1 MRLPRSPPRTGA
13 PLPRP
18 GKLEGFLT
26 MPKMTFIERDGT
38 RREVDA
44 PLGLSVLEIAHRHGV
59 DIEGAC
65 EGSLACSTCHVIV
78 DPKWYDLLQPPTE
91 DEEDMLDLAFG
102 LEETSR
108 LGCQIVMTEE
118 LDGLVVR
125 LPKATRNAQKG

>member
-1 MRLPRSPPRTGA
+1 MR
-13 PLPRP
+13 
-18 GKLEGFLT
+18 
-26 MPKMTFIERDGT
+26 KMTFVERDGT

-44 PLGLSVLEIAHRHGV
+44 PLGLSVLEVAHRHNV

-78 DPKWYDLLQPPTE
+78 DAGWFAKLRKPTE

-108 LGCQIVMTEE
+108 LGCQIVITEA
-118 LDGLVVR
+118 LDGLVVK
-125 LPKATRNAQKG
+125 LPAGTRNAGG

>member
-1 MRLPRSPPRTGA
+1 
-13 PLPRP
+13 
-18 GKLEGFLT
+18 

-78 DPKWYDLLQPPTE
+78 DQTYFELLQTPTE

-125 LPKATRNAQKG
+125 LPKATRNAMKD

>member
-1 MRLPRSPPRTGA
+1 
-13 PLPRP
+13 
-18 GKLEGFLT
+18 

-78 DPKWYDLLQPPTE
+78 DPKHFELLQTTTE

-125 LPKATRNAQKG
+125 LPKATRNAMKV

>member
-1 MRLPRSPPRTGA
+1 
-13 PLPRP
+13 
-18 GKLEGFLT
+18 
-26 MPKMTFIERDGT
+26 MTFIERDGT

-78 DPKWYDLLQPPTE
+78 DPAWFGRLATPTE
-91 DEEDMLDLAFG
+91 DEEDMLDLAFD
-102 LEETSR
+102 LQKTSR
-108 LGCQIVMTEE
+108 LGCQIIMTPE

-125 LPKATRNAQKG
+125 LPAGSRNMLLG

>member
-1 MRLPRSPPRTGA
+1 
-13 PLPRP
+13 
-18 GKLEGFLT
+18 
-26 MPKMTFIERDGT
+26 MPVMTFIERDGT

-44 PLGLSVLEIAHRHGV
+44 PLGLSVLEIAHKHGV

-78 DPKWYDLLQPPTE
+78 DPAWYGRLARATE

-108 LGCQIVMTEE
+108 LGCQIVMAEA

-125 LPKATRNAQKG
+125 LPAGSRNLLNE